1 MPTPLIKLPAREQ
14 TPARALS
21 IRLLIA
27 VGLLVAMVTLVY
39 ADRSGYADNAHP
51 ERRLT
56 LVDCFY
62 YATVTLTTTGYGDI
76 APIDQGARLIN
87 AVVVTP
93 LRVMFL
99 ILLVGTTLE
108 VLASQGR
115 EQLRITRWRRHM
127 RDHVIIVGYGTK
139 GRSAVQ
145 TLVNNGVDREDIII
159 IDPSPSASSDA
170 QADGL
175 ACIVGD
181 ASRRDILARAEVA
194 RAKQIVVTADRDDAA
209 VLVTLMA
216 RQSNSEAYIVVAVRE
231 EQNVDLVRQSGADAT
246 VTSSEAVGRLLGL
259 STVSPG
265 LGHVLDDL
273 LTSGDGLEVA
283 ERDVLPSEA
292 GRSPQHLDD
301 QVIGVIRHGRL
312 HRYFDP
318 AVTQVEMGDKLI
330 VVRSA
335 VDLPW
340 APRPG
345 AEPRERPASETA
357 QD

>member
-1 MPTPLIKLPAREQ
+1 MPSPLVKLPAREQ
-14 TPARALS
+14 SPSKALAL
-21 IRLLIA
+21 RLLIA
-27 VGLLVAMVTLVY
+27 VGLLVAMVGIVY
-39 ADRSGYADNAHP
+39 FDRGGYNDSQHDR
-51 ERRLT
+51 ELT
-56 LVDCFY
+56 LLDCIY

-76 APIDQGARLIN
+76 VPVDPAARLIN
-87 AVVVTP
+87 ALVVTP

-115 EQLRITRWRRHM
+115 EQLRIKRWRSHM

-139 GRSAVQ
+139 GRSAVK
-145 TLVNNGVDREDIII
+145 TLVSHGVDKEDIVV
-159 IDPSPSASSDA
+159 IDPGPAASSDA

-181 ASRRDILARAEVA
+181 ASRRDILARAEVDKA
-194 RAKQIVVTADRDDAA
+194 RQIVVTADRDDAA
-209 VLVTLMA
+209 VLVTLMS
-216 RQSNSEAYIVVAVRE
+216 RQFNPDAYIVVAVRE
-231 EQNVDLVRQSGADAT
+231 EQNVELVRQSGADAT
-246 VTSSEAVGRLLGL
+246 VTSSEAVGRILGL

-265 LGHVLDDL
+265 LGHVLDDM
-273 LTSGDGLEVA
+273 LTSGEGLEVA
-283 ERDVLPSEA
+283 ERDVLPGEA
-292 GRSPQHLDD
+292 GKSPKHLED
-301 QVIGVIRHGRL
+301 QVIGVIRSGRL

-318 AVTQVEMGDKLI
+318 AVTQVELGDRLI

-345 AEPRERPASETA
+345 AAPRESSEPA
-357 QD
+357 